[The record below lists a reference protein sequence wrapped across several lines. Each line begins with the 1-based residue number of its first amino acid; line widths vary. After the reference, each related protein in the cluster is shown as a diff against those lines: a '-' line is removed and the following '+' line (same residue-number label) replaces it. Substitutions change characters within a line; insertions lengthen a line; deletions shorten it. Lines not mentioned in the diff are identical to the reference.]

1 MAESVMSEGKPVVVS
16 KCLNSNSSCSKSSDT
31 IWLMPPLS
39 VHTKMRCLLSSVT
52 NIVALLLRLV
62 LRCAL
67 RVCNLKVIC
76 LIVVIVGI
84 TVFGVME
91 VLIIKDMR
99 AVADSDREYV
109 IVLGA
114 QVRGTR
120 ITKSLRKRLD
130 TALDYLEEHPDANVV
145 CSGGQGRGEDLS
157 EAEAMKNYLM
167 EHGIAEKRIIT
178 EDKSRTTYENLK
190 FTQQL
195 IDKDA
200 KIAIVTNNFHV
211 HRAVHLAKTLGYQNV
226 QGMAAPSDNHLLPNY
241 MVREAIALFKEYLVR

>member
-1 MAESVMSEGKPVVVS
+1 MNILLVISIIFSVTSISYYIYAASYAGPT
-16 KCLNSNSSCSKSSDT
+16 SSFLWF
-31 IWLMPPLS
+31 WLFMFVGFVILS
-39 VHTKMRCLLSSVT
+39 VI
-52 NIVALLLRLV
+52 IVKDKKYHYIEKIPRF
-62 LRCAL
+62 
-67 RVCNLKVIC
+67 LKVIC